1 LTDREATLPA
11 TGTSIPLRQK
21 RIVHTALP
29 ERRRTFRGARLSRK
43 PKSQIPKKK
52 VFETYELT
60 EHILFFLPPR
70 DIFVCQRIS
79 KAFKTV
85 IDDSHKLQELMF
97 LRLSRA
103 PRQTWQLEGLDTK
116 INGHGEG
123 ITSVDPAAG
132 AALLKLPRVH
142 VPQVQHSVKPHLT
155 LTPAYMM
162 PVLLRSL
169 VFNDRERNPNTM
181 SRNRSDYIM
190 LIPDLCILCGSIKGK
205 NILRDFK
212 QDWSLLDTYLTD
224 PPCRQAWIT
233 YRALRVP
240 SRISRIEFSG
250 LLEVETDITKGHVLN
265 APYTVRGVAEFERVV
280 LTEWRPWTS
289 QCIHSVE
296 GRELP
301 TEVHDNVILNEVL
314 ESLHG
319 EDGEPVDLY
328 GHLRCDFLDT
338 IIPTDR
344 MRAGVVPY
352 AENVVVS
359 DEEAGGQ
366 WLSSGDEGW
375 ASDSDEDMED
385 W

>member
-1 LTDREATLPA
+1 M
-11 TGTSIPLRQK
+11 
-21 RIVHTALP
+21 
-29 ERRRTFRGARLSRK
+29 
-43 PKSQIPKKK
+43 
-52 VFETYELT
+52 
-60 EHILFFLPPR
+60 
-70 DIFVCQRIS
+70 
-79 KAFKTV
+79 

-97 LRLSRA
+97 LRPTQT
-103 PRQTWQLEGLDTK
+103 PRQTWQLENLDSQ

-132 AALLKLPRVH
+132 AVLLKLPRGYVS
-142 VPQVQHSVKPHLT
+142 QVQHSVKPHLT
-155 LTPAYMM
+155 LTLAIMNPM
-162 PVLLRSL
+162 LLRSL
-169 VFNDRERNPNTM
+169 VFNNRERNPNTW
-181 SRNRSDYIM
+181 RPNECDYIM
-190 LIPDLCILCGSIKGK
+190 LRPGNYILCGSSSSKIK

-212 QDWSLLDTYLTD
+212 QHWSLLDTYLTD
-224 PPCRQAWIT
+224 PPCRQAWIE

-250 LLEVETDITKGHVLN
+250 LLEVETGITKGHVLN
-265 APYTVRGVAEFERVV
+265 APYTVRGAAQFTRLVLAEWQPR
-280 LTEWRPWTS
+280 TS
-289 QCIHSVE
+289 QCIHSVN

-301 TEVHDNVILNEVL
+301 MKFHSNVTLNEVL

-328 GHLRCDFLDT
+328 GDLRCSFLDT

-352 AENVVVS
+352 AEDVVVS

-375 ASDSDEDMED
+375 ASNSDEDMEDEGWASDSDEDMED
-385 W
+385 